1 MVTVLLPV
9 LNEEGF
15 IDACLS
21 SLASQDYEGEIE
33 VIVADGGSTD
43 HTIGR
48 LEDWRERM
56 PLLRIIDNP
65 GRLQSHGLN
74 LAATEAKGEILLR
87 ADAHTT
93 YSPDY
98 VRTSVESL
106 DDTKATAVGGVQ
118 TASAEDG
125 FGLAVARAMDLAL
138 ATGPAP
144 FRHATSRIE
153 ADTVYLGA
161 FRKSDW
167 ERLGGWRTLPSGVAE
182 DADLYHRWRRQ
193 GARVVVDPDI
203 RSTYHPRGTVAGLW
217 RQYYR
222 YGLGKADMLYV
233 NGRWPSW
240 RPAAPLAL
248 LLGLAAAVVLGFA
261 RSWWPL
267 TALVL
272 LWQGALAV
280 ATKGRPSVMLAGS
293 VMHLAYGLGLAR
305 GLLRSPATVRRQVS

>member
-9 LNEEGF
+9 FNEEGF

-21 SLASQDYEGEIE
+21 SLASQDYEAEME
-33 VIVADGGSTD
+33 VIVADGGSSD
-43 HTIGR
+43 HTLDR
-48 LEDWRERM
+48 LESWRERM
-56 PLLRIIDNP
+56 PLMRIIDNP

-93 YSPDY
+93 YPPNY

-106 DDTKATAVGGVQ
+106 EETKATAVGGVQ
-118 TASAEDG
+118 AAVADGG
-125 FGLAVARAMDLAL
+125 FGVAVARAMDLAL
-138 ATGPAP
+138 ATGPAQ
-144 FRHATSRIE
+144 FRHAERRTE

-161 FRKSDW
+161 FGKSDW

-182 DADLYHRWRRQ
+182 DADLYHRWRQQ
-193 GARVVVDPDI
+193 GARVVVDPNI
-203 RSTYHPRGTVAGLW
+203 RSTYHPRDTVAGLW
-217 RQYYR
+217 HQYYR

-248 LLGLAAAVVLGFA
+248 VVGLASAVGFGFA
-261 RSWWPL
+261 WSWWPL
-267 TALVL
+267 AALAV

-280 ATKGRPSVMLAGS
+280 AAKGRPPVMLAGS
-293 VMHLAYGLGLAR
+293 IMHLSYGLGLAR
-305 GLLRSPATVRRQVS
+305 GLLRSPRAVRRRVS